1 MLYLV
6 KHTDG
11 TYKLHTEDGTVKDTY
26 DWRFDLLSLD
36 EDAPEREAVPETVK
50 QSVLSDM
57 TDPERTAY
65 QTLVETT
72 SSPIA
77 WRFRDLTL
85 EDETVPWETTA

>member
-11 TYKLHTEDGTVKDTY
+11 TYKLHANDGSVKDTY
-26 DWRFDLLSLD
+26 DWTFDWLSLD
-36 EDAPEREAVPETVK
+36 EEAPERETVSEAVK
-50 QSVLSDM
+50 QSVLNDM

-72 SSPIA
+72 SFASTPTIS
-77 WRFRDLTL
+77 
-85 EDETVPWETTA
+85 